1 MICLDASVVGM
12 LISPDEK
19 SDKILF
25 FERLNI
31 KCIEMP
37 EMMERCLALCDIFV
51 TSEFQKRNSD
61 SPLLSDES
69 KRGGQDRHK
78 NSDVT
83 PVSSFALQSYGARRE
98 DSARAQASAYLGER
112 LTVYDASYLAIA
124 EKYKAVL
131 WTADKIL
138 FETASLSFSN
148 LELIQ

>member
-19 SDKILF
+19 SDKILALYEKGLLKQESFVAPTLLPYEIASLLRKKQLKKLLTSAEVLGALHF

-31 KCIEMP
+31 KYIEMP
-37 EMMERCLALCDIFV
+37 EMMERCLALCDI
-51 TSEFQKRNSD
+51 
-61 SPLLSDES
+61 
-69 KRGGQDRHK
+69 
-78 NSDVT
+78 
-83 PVSSFALQSYGARRE
+83 
-98 DSARAQASAYLGER
+98 LGER

-124 EKYKAVL
+124 EKYKAAL